1 MPGRVIFVLV
11 VLALCGLRALV
22 THYSEA
28 FLPQTMSAE
37 RLAAFAVPGIL
48 ISGTAILLAVR
59 WRVFTRVEL
68 GLAPTDWQLK
78 YRVTGFRLALFL
90 LGLFLVFALMY
101 ALPPINYA
109 YSQGL
114 SHAEFLEELRRFEY
128 RSTLEAYEPIDAAGL
143 ALSFFDGSVHAPL
156 AEEVPYRALLVPLVR
171 PWIGRFGTAL
181 CSGVVFFLLHWLVYG
196 LGPEPSHFFSGAIF
210 AYLFMYAGLGASLA
224 AHAGG
229 NAGIWL
235 LAVYAA
241 FAAE

>member
-1 MPGRVIFVLV
+1 MLGRVIFVLA
-11 VLALCGLRALV
+11 VLALFGLRSLV
-22 THYSEA
+22 THFSEA

-37 RLAAFAVPGIL
+37 RLAVFAVPGIL
-48 ISGTAILLAVR
+48 TSGAAILLALR
-59 WRVFTRVEL
+59 WRLFTRVEL
-68 GLAPTDWQLK
+68 GLAPTVWQLR
-78 YRVTGFRLALFL
+78 YRVTGLRFAFFL
-90 LGLFLVFALMY
+90 LGIFLIFALLY

-114 SHAEFLEELRRFEY
+114 SHADFLEEIRRFEY
-128 RSTLEAYEPIDAAGL
+128 RSTLEAYEPINAAGL

-156 AEEVPYRALLVPLVR
+156 AEEVPCRALLVPLVQ
-171 PWIGRFGTAL
+171 PWIGRLGTAL

>member
-1 MPGRVIFVLV
+1 MTRYYGVFASHHRLRERVIPKPAAPPQ
-11 VLALCGLRALV
+11 LALDFALPDD
-22 THYSEA
+22 SPA
-28 FLPQTMSAE
+28 SSPRPRRIAW
-37 RLAAFAVPGIL
+37 AK
-48 ISGTAILLAVR
+48 LLA
-59 WRVFTRVEL
+59 RVFAIDITCCRKCGGRMRVPATSTRSS
-68 GLAPTDWQLK
+68 TDVGI
-78 YRVTGFRLALFL
+78 RSTALT
-90 LGLFLVFALMY
+90 
-101 ALPPINYA
+101 PINYA
-109 YSQGL
+109 YSHGL
-114 SHAEFLEELRRFEY
+114 THEEFLEELRRFEY

-143 ALSFFDGSVHAPL
+143 ALSFFDGSVHAPF